1 MINILSGTL
10 IGRQRVGLSMMKKM
24 VKKQTKKKHEVDEY
38 IRVTEYPC
46 DQ

>member
-24 VKKQTKKKHEVDEY
+24 VKKNKKHEVDEY